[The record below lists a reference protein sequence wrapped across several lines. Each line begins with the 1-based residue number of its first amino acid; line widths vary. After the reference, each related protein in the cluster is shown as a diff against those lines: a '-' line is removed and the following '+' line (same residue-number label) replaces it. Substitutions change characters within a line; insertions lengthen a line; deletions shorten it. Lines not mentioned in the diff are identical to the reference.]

1 MNRIVLFLI
10 CLLVP
15 VAAYAQQAA
24 TTVQPNTGA
33 DQTPTRQEVLQLF
46 ATMRLQKQMEQM
58 QKTMAAQMGPMM
70 EKMATDHG
78 KAMTPD
84 QRARLDSIM
93 KSSLEDSLNMYPVAE
108 MLNDMVPVY
117 QNNLSKTDI
126 TAISAFYGT
135 PAGQKLLEKGPKM
148 MQEGMAVIMPKMQE
162 RMRKNMDSLMQKMN
176 GVYQT
181 PAAAK
186 TQPNKSEGKKP

>member
-1 MNRIVLFLI
+1 MTRVVVFAI
-10 CLLVP
+10 CALMP
-15 VAAYAQQAA
+15 VAVYGQQTPTAP
-24 TTVQPNTGA
+24 QRNTAA
-33 DQTPTRQEVLQLF
+33 DQTPTRQDVLQLF

-58 QKTMAAQMGPMM
+58 QKAMTAQMGPMM

-84 QRARLDSIM
+84 QRARFDSIM
-93 KSSLEDSLNMYPVAE
+93 KSIQEDSLKMYPVAE

-117 QNNLSKTDI
+117 QNNLSRTDI

-162 RMRKNMDSLMQKMN
+162 RMRKSMDSLMQKTNEM
-176 GVYQT
+176 YQT
-181 PAAAK
+181 PAPAK
-186 TQPNKSEGKKP
+186 TQSNKSEDKKP